1 MEQINKWNITTVDTL
16 AALMDNGNGEWD
28 SAKAKV
34 IFTKFLSAGN
44 SLGASELNSIGGPN
58 LCALDLSVLQGI
70 RNDSLRDAD
79 ALEITNCSSA
89 HKKAFFAVAE
99 IAFPI
104 NFFKT
109 RATADQL
116 TSYQLIQTYLGGANI
131 TYIRSLS
138 RVNISMDINTFIGL
152 DSAVVQ
158 ALSVSEV
165 SGLLG
170 SNLNDLK
177 TFENNTVVHNWV
189 SKQFQS
195 ELDKLGIGLIGGR
208 VDSNTTPM
216 ITNTAIPITNTTSGQ
231 SRGTYP
237 APLLF
242 LFGLLFIAV
251 QM

>member
-1 MEQINKWNITTVDTL
+1 MAME
-16 AALMDNGNGEWD
+16 NGTP
-28 SAKAKV
+28 
-34 IFTKFLSAGN
+34 TK
-44 SLGASELNSIGGPN
+44 
-58 LCALDLSVLQGI
+58 
-70 RNDSLRDAD
+70 DAD
-79 ALEITNCSSA
+79 ALD
-89 HKKAFFAVAE
+89 AE

-104 NFFKT
+104 NFIQT
-109 RATADQL
+109 CATADQL
-116 TSYQLIQTYLGGANI
+116 TSYQTYLGGAII

-152 DSAVVQ
+152 DSAAVQ

-170 SNLNDLK
+170 SNLNLLK
-177 TFENNTVVHNWV
+177 TFENTTVVQNWV
-189 SKQFQS
+189 SKQLQS
-195 ELDKLGIGLIGGR
+195 ELDKLGISLTGGR

-216 ITNTAIPITNTTSGQ
+216 TTNTATTIKNTTSSQ

-242 LFGLLFIAV
+242 MFGLLFIAV